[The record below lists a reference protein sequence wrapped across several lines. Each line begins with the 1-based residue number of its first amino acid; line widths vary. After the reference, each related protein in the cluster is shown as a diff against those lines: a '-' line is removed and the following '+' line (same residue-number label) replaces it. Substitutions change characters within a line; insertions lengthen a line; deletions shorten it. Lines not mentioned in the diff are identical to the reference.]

1 MKNVERGLSKRVP
14 SRVPSFEIIGDIAI
28 VEIPEERKDVKS
40 ITRNIMRNHPR
51 VRTVLRKTGER
62 EGEFRLRKFRP
73 IIGSVTETVHREHGC
88 MFVLDPTKVFFSPR
102 ESTERERIAKM
113 IRRKEDVMVFF
124 SGVGPYCVIIAK
136 KAGVKSVHGIEM
148 NPDAHRY
155 AVENAR
161 INKVGDIF
169 TPILGN
175 VRESSRKFFG
185 KMDRVVMPLPK
196 EGHKFLHQAIKC
208 IKPKGGN
215 VHFYYVEHENELWK
229 NSIPLVKKAAEK
241 AGRKVRIVKKRK
253 VLPYGPGSWKVCID
267 FRVGRKK

>member
-1 MKNVERGLSKRVP
+1 MKKS
-14 SRVPSFEIIGDIAI
+14 PSFEIIGEIAI
-28 VEIPEERKDVKS
+28 VEIPEERKDERS
-40 ITRNIMRNHPR
+40 IARDIMRNHPR
-51 VRTVLRKTGER
+51 VRTVLRKTSER

-73 IIGSVTETVHREHGC
+73 IIGSMTETTHKEHGC
-88 MFVLDPTKVFFSPR
+88 SFVLDPTKVYFSPR

-113 IRRKEDVMVFF
+113 VRRKEDVMVFF

-136 KAGVKSVHGIEM
+136 KAGVRSVHGIEA

-161 INKVGDIF
+161 INKVGDVF
-169 TPILGN
+169 TPILGD
-175 VRESSRKFFG
+175 VKEKSRKFFG

-196 EGHKFLHQAIKC
+196 EGYRFLHQAIKC
-208 IKPKGGN
+208 IKPKGGI
-215 VHFYYVEHENELWK
+215 VHFYCVEHENELWK
-229 NSIPLVKKAAEK
+229 NSVTLAKAAAEK

-267 FRVGRKK
+267 FWVGGKR